1 MALSTGALDVLAH
14 TTTADA
20 ESTAAAAAR
29 VQDLL
34 RAVRDAA
41 PDALAEIDAT
51 GELRP
56 AARADIERAIDVAAP
71 APPGRPSRRRAL
83 FAAWDA
89 GRAVAAPRSVL

>member
-1 MALSTGALDVLAH
+1 MLAH
-14 TTTADA
+14 TTSARA
-20 ESTAAAAAR
+20 ESASAAAR
-29 VQDLL
+29 VADLL

-41 PDALAEIDAT
+41 PDALAEVDAT

-71 APPGRPSRRRAL
+71 ASPGQPSRRRAL

-89 GRAVAAPRSVL
+89 GREQ